1 MEVFNGYF
9 LILFFTVL
17 KDFGNALEPEEVVDV
32 LQNKAL
38 PLEGGR
44 GVSVEAEST
53 GLPELCVE

>member
-38 PLEGGR
+38 PLEGRQGM
-44 GVSVEAEST
+44 SVGAESK
-53 GLPELCVE
+53 GLLKLCVS

>member
-38 PLEGGR
+38 PLEGRQGM
-44 GVSVEAEST
+44 SVGA
-53 GLPELCVE
+53 

>member
-44 GVSVEAEST
+44 SKSVEAGNA
-53 GLPELCVE
+53 GLLELCVL

>member
-38 PLEGGR
+38 PLEGRQGM
-44 GVSVEAEST
+44 SVEAEST
-53 GLPELCVE
+53 GLLKLCV